1 MATPSPFIHLEKT
14 IGVRFKNKDLLLQ
27 SLIHRSAVR
36 ESTAHGNNERLEF
49 LGDAVLELATTEYLY
64 HLSGKSE
71 GELTNWRSALVQG
84 QHLAEV
90 AKELKLG
97 EYLFMSRGEEA
108 SDGRKKTSTLANAV
122 EALIGA
128 IYLDQGFEVA
138 KEFCEK
144 FILRD
149 LQDLLAKGKHRDEKS
164 VFQEQAQ
171 EKFGITQHYEVI
183 EEVGPDHDKNFT
195 CAVFIGEEKIALG
208 KGNSK
213 QKAEQ
218 AAAKAGLKVK
228 KWS

>member
-1 MATPSPFIHLEKT
+1 MPNFPPCHERSEGLPLSSFLKHNALGMATPSPFIHLEKT

-97 EYLFMSRGEEA
+97 EYLFMSRG
-108 SDGRKKTSTLANAV
+108 
-122 EALIGA
+122 
-128 IYLDQGFEVA
+128 
-138 KEFCEK
+138 
-144 FILRD
+144 
-149 LQDLLAKGKHRDEKS
+149 
-164 VFQEQAQ
+164 
-171 EKFGITQHYEVI
+171 
-183 EEVGPDHDKNFT
+183 
-195 CAVFIGEEKIALG
+195 
-208 KGNSK
+208 
-213 QKAEQ
+213 
-218 AAAKAGLKVK
+218 
-228 KWS
+228 

>member
-1 MATPSPFIHLEKT
+1 MVNPSPFIHLEKT
-14 IGVRFKNKDLLLQ
+14 IGVRFKDKGLLLQ
-27 SLIHRSAVR
+27 SLIHRAAGR
-36 ESTAHGNNERLEF
+36 ESSAHGNNERLEF

-64 HLSGKSE
+64 QLSQKSE

-108 SDGRKKTSTLANAV
+108 SDGRHKTSTLANAV

-144 FILRD
+144 FILRN
-149 LQDLLAKGKHRDEKS
+149 LQDLLARGKHRDEKS
-164 VFQEQAQ
+164 VFQEHAQ
-171 EKFGITQHYEVI
+171 ERYGITPHYDVLSES
-183 EEVGPDHDKNFT
+183 GPDHDKVFV
-195 CAVFIGEEKIALG
+195 CAVFIGEEKVA
-208 KGNSK
+208 KG
-213 QKAEQ
+213 E
-218 AAAKAGLKVK
+218 
-228 KWS
+228 